1 MQRFASRKQ
10 NDEFRRNV
18 VFESLAISDVSAA
31 LV

>member
-1 MQRFASRKQ
+1 MLQGKKKHLS
-10 NDEFRRNV
+10 DEFRRNV